1 MLPLRSAIFVLS
13 ATVASA
19 AFANAPDAATQT
31 APVKPH
37 TAPAEHGPHL
47 QGLTATLPL
56 VMVNGFP
63 FVEGSINGKSGKIM
77 FDLGMDQSLVV
88 DSHTIEIPGKIRT
101 GSGYF
106 GSGQTFERFNYPLVS
121 ELKLPGGLRYTDMTN
136 IAGNPGIPIEQ
147 EIAADFIGWLGV
159 EFFSGYVLK
168 IDYAKSMLTFYRDDA
183 NGSGDTAAL
192 AGEHVIRAIHI
203 ASSKGHKSLMNLP
216 VKVGNTAF
224 LATLDTG
231 SHTVIAVNDDQLAAL
246 KKAGTLHQESEDKG
260 TISGLVVD
268 GIALAPM
275 EVEIM
280 HGTVP
285 EKNLLPPTDDPV
297 MTLGYEFLSRYK
309 TVWDYDT
316 ETLTLLEK

>member
-1 MLPLRSAIFVLS
+1 MLAAR
-13 ATVASA
+13 SA
-19 AFANAPDAATQT
+19 AFLISTAFATSAFAAEPPQKKHAP
-31 APVKPH
+31 PP
-37 TAPAEHGPHL
+37 EHGPHL
-47 QGLTATLPL
+47 QGATATLPL
-56 VMVNGFP
+56 VMVDGYP
-63 FVEGSINGKSGKIM
+63 FIEGSIHGKSGKIM
-77 FDLGMDQSLVV
+77 FDLGLDQSMVV
-88 DSHTIEIPGKIRT
+88 DSHTVEIPGKIKT
-101 GSGYF
+101 GSGHF
-106 GSGQTFERFNYPLVS
+106 GSGQTFERYTYPLVS
-121 ELKLPGGLRYTDMTN
+121 ELTLPGGLRYTDMTN
-136 IAGNPGIPIEQ
+136 IVGNPGLPIEQ
-147 EIAADFIGWLGV
+147 HITADFIGWLGV

-168 IDYAKSMLTFYRDDA
+168 IDYTKPALTFYRDDA
-183 NGSGDTAAL
+183 SCTGENAAL
-192 AGEHVIRAIHI
+192 AGERVVRSIHI

-216 VKVGNTAF
+216 VMVGSTRF

-246 KKAGTLHQESEDKG
+246 KKEGRLRRENEDKG
-260 TISGLVVD
+260 TLSGLVVD

-309 TVWDYDT
+309 TVWDYDA